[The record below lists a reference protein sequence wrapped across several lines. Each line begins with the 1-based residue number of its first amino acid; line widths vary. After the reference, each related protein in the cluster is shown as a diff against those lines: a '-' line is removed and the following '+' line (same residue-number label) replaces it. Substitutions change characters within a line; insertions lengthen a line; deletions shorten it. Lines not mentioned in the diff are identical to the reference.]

1 MKTDSNIALK
11 IACAAGVITLLVYLR
26 SLSCGFVNLD
36 DPLYVLDNPIIRNLD
51 WSLFTSVFTRTYLG
65 WWMPLTWISLAVD
78 YHFWE
83 LNPFGYHLTNIVL
96 HAVNTGLVVLIA
108 NMVLKGQV
116 SRGKRQ
122 ESLTRWQVDDVA
134 GGCYPA
140 VLLLAG
146 LLWGIHPLR
155 VESVAWVTE
164 RKDVL
169 NGLFALSSILFYLR
183 YVQLKESGNANSFSL
198 QYVLA
203 IILFMLS
210 LMAKSVSVIIP
221 AVLLVLD
228 WYPLERLKKC
238 NFTSVLIE
246 KIPFF
251 AVSAA
256 MTAITFYFAAE
267 ANSFISNENLP
278 LSQRL
283 VVSGNAIFEYGRFLI
298 YPVGIAPMHLIPD
311 PIPFAYTVKT
321 IIIILLI
328 ALCIFTAGKKGGGS
342 AVLLCFLFPLLPVLA
357 FFQNG
362 DQAFAARFTYLPS
375 VAPCIAAAIVAIA
388 VFNKVAV
395 TSNCLR
401 FVSLGVAPLLLIF
414 YVVMS
419 LKLIPVWDSPETYW
433 NRVIEVE
440 PSAVVFKERALLF
453 VSIRKYNE
461 AVDDYTAAIRNPI
474 NVWQPYIYNLY
485 AFRGEALSLAG
496 RYDEAVKDLS
506 TAIGLFQH
514 PVYYRL
520 RGIALKASGKEN
532 AAEDDFRRAGGEVA
546 PLAWYWSKVEAQK

>member
-1 MKTDSNIALK
+1 MKTNGNIALK

-26 SLSCGFVNLD
+26 SLSSGFVNLD
-36 DPLYVLDNPIIRNLD
+36 DPLYVRDNPIIRSLD
-51 WSLFTSVFTRTYLG
+51 WNLFSSVFTHTYLG

-78 YHFWE
+78 YHLWE

-108 NMVLKGQV
+108 DMVLKGKGQG
-116 SRGKRQ
+116 SRYKVQGEQGKYF
-122 ESLTRWQVDDVA
+122 
-134 GGCYPA
+134 YPV
-140 VLLLAG
+140 VLLFAG
-146 LLWGIHPLR
+146 LLWGVHPLR

-169 NGLFALSSILFYLR
+169 NGLFALGSILFYLR
-183 YVQLKESGNANSFSL
+183 YVQLKKSGNAIFFSL
-198 QYVLA
+198 QYFLA

-228 WYPLERLKKC
+228 WYPLERLKKGD
-238 NFTSVLIE
+238 FRSVLIE

-251 AVSAA
+251 AVSVA

-267 ANSFISNENLP
+267 ANSFISNENFP
-278 LSQRL
+278 LAQRL
-283 VVSGNAIFEYGRFLI
+283 SVSGNAIFEYGRFLI

-311 PIPFAYTVKT
+311 PIPSAYTVKT
-321 IIIILLI
+321 VIIVFLI
-328 ALCIFTAGKKGGGS
+328 GACIYTAGKKGGGS

-375 VAPCIAAAIVAIA
+375 VAPCIAVAVVIIT

-395 TSNCLR
+395 TNRFLR
-401 FVSLGVAPLLLIF
+401 FASSGVALLLLIF
-414 YVVMS
+414 YIVMS

-440 PSAVVFKERALLF
+440 PSAIVFKERALLF

-461 AVDDYTAAIRNPI
+461 AVDDYTAAIRSPL

-506 TAIGLFQH
+506 TAIGMFPN

-520 RGIALKASGKEN
+520 RGVALKASGKEK